1 MYLAVRRVR
10 LTFLL
15 NIDKVL
21 SNHISFSE
29 TFLHFRRQK
38 TTTCCYDLII
48 TYSDRQYKLIVGMI

>member
-48 TYSDRQYKLIVGMI
+48 TFPDR